1 MQLQTR
7 VFRLERGQ
15 LTGDELEASFA
26 SETPVIRPWGTEVLV
41 CSPEAVDLSRSV
53 DGLPLLS
60 NHDTRTLVGRARNLH
75 VAERRLRGTIS
86 LFDNEAG
93 RDTRAVIEG
102 GHREVSLS
110 YEILETEDA
119 GNGVVRVT
127 RWRPYE
133 VSIVSIPA
141 DPTVGIQ
148 RSQRINYM
156 DMNNQPAGGS
166 QHAGPGDNNAA
177 MTRSQRSA
185 AAARDA
191 AFQDR
196 AATIAHLAQKY
207 GDRISG
213 DEVQDAMCRNA
224 DAAGLQALVLERM
237 SSRPHDT
244 RGGIAPGDMPGIDPQ
259 QREWQRIAGGY
270 SLQRALL
277 SMVDSGHYSRSG
289 GREAEM
295 SQELA
300 RRSGIQPE
308 GLMVPMEAFFAT
320 QLARLARRDFSVG
333 VSSEGG
339 VTVGT
344 NIRPDL
350 WTDLLLPRSAAIA
363 LGAKTLFGLSS
374 NLQIPKK
381 ATGTAPGW
389 ASEKGAVPESGAA
402 FGGVT
407 LSPKRAGAFM
417 EVTKQLVIQS
427 SLAVEQLLREDLTET
442 LLSEVDRVTLVGTG
456 ASNQPL
462 GIVSAPGIGA
472 VLGGANGAQLAWAHV
487 LDLEK
492 AVANANGI
500 VNPQAMGYAINPAAQ
515 SWAKRTPKIA
525 GTDTLMIGD
534 TPIDARGLTVL
545 NGYRCAVSTH
555 LPANGTKGTSN
566 GVCSTVLFGDFSQAI
581 IGFFGNGVD
590 LVVDPYSLAVNG
602 MIRITANLY
611 VDVGVRRSNSFATMV
626 DALTA

>member
-1 MQLQTR
+1 MQLQKR
-7 VFRLERGQ
+7 VFRLERAQ
-15 LTGDELEASFA
+15 QSGDELEASFA
-26 SETPVIRPWGTEVLV
+26 SETPVVRSWGTEVLV
-41 CSPEAVDLSRSV
+41 CTPEAVDLSRSI
-53 DGLPLLS
+53 DGLPLLA
-60 NHDTRTLVGRARNLH
+60 NHDARTLVGRARNLR
-75 VAERRLRGTIS
+75 VSSRKLRGTIS

-93 RDTRAVIEG
+93 RDTKAVIDG

-110 YEILETEDA
+110 YEVLQTEDA
-119 GNGVVRVT
+119 GDGVFRVT

-133 VSIVSIPA
+133 ISIVSIPA

-148 RSQRINYM
+148 RSQRISFM
-156 DMNNQPAGGS
+156 DTNNQPSAGGN
-166 QHAGPGDNNAA
+166 QAGAA
-177 MTRSQRSA
+177 NEPPALTRSQRA
-185 AAARDA
+185 AASASME

-196 AATIAHLAQKY
+196 ATRIADLARRY
-207 GDRISG
+207 SDRISAE
-213 DEVQDAMCRNA
+213 EVQGAMQRNA
-224 DAAGLQALVLERM
+224 DAEGLQALVLERM
-237 SSRPHDT
+237 TTRHTDT
-244 RGGIAPGDMPGIDPQ
+244 RGGIAPGDMPGTDPQ

-277 SMVDSGHYSRSG
+277 SMVDPGHYSRSG

-308 GLMVPMEAFFAT
+308 GLMVPMESFFAT
-320 QLARLARRDFSVG
+320 QLARLAKRDFSVG

-381 ATGTAPGW
+381 AAGTTPGW
-389 ASEKGAVPESGAA
+389 VTEQGELSESGAA

-427 SLAVEQLLREDLTET
+427 SLAIEQLLREDLTET

-456 ASNQPL
+456 ASNQPR
-462 GIVSAPGIGA
+462 GIANTSGLGA
-472 VLGGANGAQLAWAHV
+472 VVGGTNGAQLAWSHV

-545 NGYRCAVSTH
+545 NGYKCAVSTH
-555 LPANGTKGTSN
+555 LPANGTKGTAS
-566 GVCSTVLFGDFSQAI
+566 GVCSTLLFGDFSQAI

-590 LVVDPYSLAVNG
+590 LVVDPYSLAING

-611 VDVGVRRSNSFATMV
+611 VDVGVRRANSFATMA